1 MPYNF
6 LIHVY
11 TDAHP
16 GLKWSQDATLSE
28 NPGCRLLAG
37 GVQHDHFF
45 GDTGS
50 QSII

>member
-6 LIHVY
+6 LIHVD

-28 NPGCRLLAG
+28 NIVCSLLSVVNFYAT
-37 GVQHDHFF
+37 QF
-45 GDTGS
+45 
-50 QSII
+50 